1 MINDHERR
9 VLDLIDANAQ
19 EVIDF
24 LRELLAFETITPDAE
39 VVEHDAFI
47 RHQAFVQKTLE
58 GMGFGDIDL
67 FEVDAAKLEDAPGMG
82 VVTDRDLSNMPV
94 LVARLPGSG
103 KGKSLILNG
112 HYDVVPL
119 GLRENWKHDPF
130 AGDIVDGRIYGRGTN
145 DMKGGIAAMLKA
157 LRFIQRAGLALEGD
171 ILVEIVPDEEATCMG
186 TLGAC
191 QRGYKADAAII
202 TEPTNMRVGTAV
214 RGHMGGHVTV
224 LGRAG
229 HAEQPQPHFQEGGAV
244 NAIAKAVRV
253 IQGMEEATEQWRTQ
267 PDKQHPLVPPDH
279 IIPTVIHGGE
289 WSVTVPEKVAIQFD
303 CMFVPGTKDKRA
315 EIEAK
320 LAAVTANDPWL
331 VENPPE
337 LRIGDGPTQ
346 EWWYSAE
353 VSEQEPIVQATKT
366 ALADIGIEPELMG
379 FGSLTDCI
387 HLINYSQVPTVNLGP
402 DIETAHMADEYVTV
416 EQLIELTKALALAIM
431 RWSGVKEAAQ

>member
-1 MINDHERR
+1 MISDHEHR

-24 LRELLAFETITPDAE
+24 LCELLAFETITPDAE

-58 GMGFGDIDL
+58 QMGFGDIDV
-67 FEVDAAKLEDAPGMG
+67 FEVDAAKLEDAPGLG

-119 GLRENWKHDPF
+119 GLRENWKRDPF
-130 AGDIVDGRIYGRGTN
+130 AGEIVDGRIYGRGTN

-171 ILVEIVPDEEATCMG
+171 VLVEIVPDEEATCMG

-214 RGHMGGHVTV
+214 RGHMGGRVTV

-279 IIPTVIHGGE
+279 IIPTVIRGGE
-289 WSVTVPEKVAIQFD
+289 WAVTYPEKAVIRFD
-303 CMFVPGTKDKRA
+303 CMFVPGTADKRA
-315 EIEAK
+315 EIEEK
-320 LAAVTANDPWL
+320 LAAVAANDPWL
-331 VENPPE
+331 RENPPR
-337 LRIGDGPTQ
+337 LRIGDGPKE

-353 VSEQEPIVQATKT
+353 ISEDEAIVQT
-366 ALADIGIEPELMG
+366 AKGALTDMGIAPALMG
-379 FGSLTDCI
+379 FGTLTDCV
-387 HLINYSQVPTVNLGP
+387 HLINYSHVPTINLGP
-402 DIETAHMADEYVTV
+402 DIETAHMADEYVMV
-416 EQLIELTKALALAIM
+416 DQLIELTRALALTIM
-431 RWSGVKEAAQ
+431 RWSGVRETA

>member
-1 MINDHERR
+1 MISKHERK
-9 VLDLIDANAQ
+9 VLDLIDANVQ

-58 GMGFGDIDL
+58 GMGFGDIDT
-67 FEVDAAKLEDAPGMG
+67 FEVDAAKLEDAPGLG
-82 VVTDRDLSNMPV
+82 IVTDRDMRNMPV
-94 LVARLPGSG
+94 LVARLPGAG

-119 GLRENWKHDPF
+119 GIRENWKHDPF
-130 AGDIVDGRIYGRGTN
+130 AGEIVDGHIYGRGTN

-157 LRFIQRAGLALEGD
+157 VRFIQRAGLALEGD
-171 ILVEIVPDEEATCMG
+171 VLVEIVPDEEATCMG
-186 TLGAC
+186 TLSAC

-202 TEPTNMRVGTAV
+202 TEPTNMHVGTAV
-214 RGHMGGHVTV
+214 RGHMGGVVTV

-244 NAIAKAVRV
+244 NAIAKAVPV
-253 IQGMEEATEQWRTQ
+253 IQGMEEVTEQWRTQ

-279 IIPTVIHGGE
+279 IIPTVIKGGE
-289 WSVTVPEKVAIQFD
+289 WSVTYPEKVKIRFD

-320 LAAVTANDPWL
+320 LAAVAANDPWL
-331 VENPPE
+331 KENPPE
-337 LRIGDGPTQ
+337 LRIGDGPNQ

-353 VSEQEPIVQATKT
+353 VSEEEPIVQVTKD

-379 FGSLTDCI
+379 FGTLTDCI
-387 HLINYSQVPTVNLGP
+387 HLINYSQVPTINLGP
-402 DIETAHMADEYVTV
+402 DIETAHMADEFVTV
-416 EQLIELTKALALAIM
+416 EQLIELTKALAMAIM
-431 RWSGVKEAAQ
+431 RWSGVKETTQ